1 MSADFIAARMK
12 LAAAAVMVIE
22 PLDVC
27 DIPGG
32 SCWHHVREVVGTLG
46 GTFVYGWAL
55 GSPGPVNSSTT
66 FVVPLYNRWVNHVL
80 WRDSN
85 GVLWEVTPFRNE
97 IGRDTVWT
105 PTHFIPDDDAQFEIT
120 SDEVCCPQPAV
131 YVAVRP
137 AGERAADCLCHAER
151 APREMQDHWVA
162 QAMQSIEQAG
172 FVAENWRLKRVGDM
186 LRDILIVARPA

>member
-12 LAAAAVMVIE
+12 FAASAVKVIE
-22 PLDVC
+22 PLEVC

-32 SCWHHVREVVGTLG
+32 SCWHHVRDVVGTLG
-46 GTFVYGWAL
+46 GSFVYGWAL
-55 GSPGPVNSSTT
+55 GSPGPMITSTT
-66 FVVPLYNRWVNHVL
+66 FVVPLYSRWVNHVL
-80 WRDSN
+80 WRDAN

-97 IGRDTVWT
+97 INGQTSWT
-105 PTHFIPDDDAQFEIT
+105 PTHFIPDSDAQFEIT

-137 AGERAADCLCHAER
+137 EGKLAADLLCQAER
-151 APREMQDHWVA
+151 APRDMQDYWID
-162 QAMQSIEQAG
+162 QTIQSIQQTGLVVES
-172 FVAENWRLKRVGDM
+172 WRLKRVGDK